1 MTFLR
6 AFGRF
11 WYEFLVGD
19 DWRIVAGVTAILGL
33 GALAVAMGMTGP
45 AVMITV
51 FLAPRRGLRL
61 AAAHR
66 QADVSPFA
74 IFSAWRGS
82 C

>member
-45 AVMITV
+45 AVLITV
-51 FLAPRRGLRL
+51 YLGI
-61 AAAHR
+61 
-66 QADVSPFA
+66 VA
-74 IFSAWRGS
+74 IFAVPLLTDRQT
-82 C
+82 

>member
-33 GALAVAMGMTGP
+33 GAVAVAIGLTGAGLP
-45 AVMITV
+45 IAV
-51 FLAPRRGLRL
+51 FLGLVAVFAAPLL
-61 AAAHR
+61 T
-66 QADVSPFA
+66 D
-74 IFSAWRGS
+74 
-82 C
+82 

>member
-1 MTFLR
+1 MRAVR

-19 DWRIVAGVTAILGL
+19 DWRIVVGVTAVLAL

-51 FLAPRRGLRL
+51 FLGLVAVFAWPL
-61 AAAHR
+61 LSDR
-66 QADVSPFA
+66 QT
-74 IFSAWRGS
+74 
-82 C
+82 

>member
-33 GALAVAMGMTGP
+33 GAVAVAMGLTGP
-45 AVMITV
+45 ALPITV
-51 FLAPRRGLRL
+51 FLGLVAVL
-61 AAAHR
+61 VLPLLTDE
-66 QADVSPFA
+66 QT
-74 IFSAWRGS
+74 
-82 C
+82 

>member
-33 GALAVAMGMTGP
+33 GALAVAMGLTGP
-45 AVMITV
+45 ALPIAV
-51 FLAPRRGLRL
+51 FLGFVATFAVPLL
-61 AAAHR
+61 TDR
-66 QADVSPFA
+66 QT
-74 IFSAWRGS
+74 
-82 C
+82 

>member
-33 GALAVAMGMTGP
+33 GAVAVAMGLTGP
-45 AVMITV
+45 ALPITV
-51 FLAPRRGLRL
+51 FLGLVAVL
-61 AAAHR
+61 GLPLLTDE
-66 QADVSPFA
+66 QT
-74 IFSAWRGS
+74 
-82 C
+82 

>member
-33 GALAVAMGMTGP
+33 GAVAVAMGLTGP
-45 AVMITV
+45 ALPLAL
-51 FLAPRRGLRL
+51 FLGLVAL
-61 AAAHR
+61 FAVPLLTDR
-66 QADVSPFA
+66 Q
-74 IFSAWRGS
+74 I
-82 C
+82 

>member
-1 MTFLR
+1 MRAVR

-33 GALAVAMGMTGP
+33 GALVVAMGMTGP

-51 FLAPRRGLRL
+51 FLGFIAVFAWPLL
-61 AAAHR
+61 SDR
-66 QADVSPFA
+66 QT
-74 IFSAWRGS
+74 
-82 C
+82 

>member
-1 MTFLR
+1 MRAVR

-45 AVMITV
+45 AVLITV
-51 FLAPRRGLRL
+51 YLGI
-61 AAAHR
+61 
-66 QADVSPFA
+66 VA
-74 IFSAWRGS
+74 IFAVPLLTDRQT
-82 C
+82 

>member
-51 FLAPRRGLRL
+51 FLALV
-61 AAAHR
+61 A
-66 QADVSPFA
+66 VFA
-74 IFSAWRGS
+74 WPLLTDEQT
-82 C
+82 